1 MKNTVKLLVALSVC
15 ALLFVS
21 CKKDDPVTPTP
32 DTPVE
37 EEVLEG
43 QYMPDKK
50 LSVLRSANIDM
61 EDGTESFITVYTYH
75 WDGKLLSD
83 IVATNGITGSGLYKC
98 TFTYDSKNRVE
109 KITSETDVTSVYKF
123 IYTDKELT
131 KVEGYF
137 DSDELTDEYLFTRTD
152 GKVTQITHHNYDG
165 TLKKGDFKS
174 LSFFFP
180 EQIVMA
186 METASMAADKADGDV
201 TNLIWEGDNIVKTEL
216 VTTATLITDY
226 TYDNKVNPLK
236 GLYKNDFESTPETLY
251 SSNNVLTTK
260 TEIPVFGT
268 IENTHTY
275 EYDGD
280 YPVKDVIEMHSTLSD
295 TKTVNTYTYL

>member
-1 MKNTVKLLVALSVC
+1 MKNTFRMLVVVAIG
-15 ALLFVS
+15 ALLFTS
-21 CKKDDPVTPTP
+21 CKK
-32 DTPVE
+32 E
-37 EEVLEG
+37 KLEG

-50 LSVLRSANIDM
+50 LSVLRTANIDM
-61 EDGTESFITVYTYH
+61 ADGTESFVSVNTFH

-83 IVATNGITGSGLYKC
+83 IEATNGITGSGLYKC
-98 TFTYDSKNRVE
+98 TFTYDSKKRVE
-109 KITSETDVTSVYKF
+109 KITTETDVTSIYKL

-137 DSDELTDEYLFTRTD
+137 DSDEITDEYLFTRTD

-186 METASMAADKADGDV
+186 METASMVADKADTDV
-201 TNLIWEGDNIVKTEL
+201 TNLIWEGDNIIKTEL
-216 VTTATLITDY
+216 VTTAAVTTDY
-226 TYDNKVNPLK
+226 TYDDKVNPLK
-236 GLYKNDFESTPETLY
+236 GLYMNNLESSSEIIY
-251 SSNNVLTTK
+251 SANNILTST
-260 TEIPVFGT
+260 TEMPFIGT
-268 IENTHTY
+268 ITNTHTY

-280 YPVKDVIEMHSTLSD
+280 YPVKDVIEMHSMLSN
-295 TKTVNTYTYL
+295 TKTVVTYTYL